1 MEGLN
6 TQICIGLTVVEA
18 SSWSSIDAKVRRHG
32 EQKGLDTP
40 VVRAVN
46 AEISTLETWNM
57 TLKANKLL

>member
-1 MEGLN
+1 MEKLN
-6 TQICIGLTVVEA
+6 TQIYIGPTVVKA

-46 AEISTLETWNM
+46 AEYSMSGNFGTCIT
-57 TLKANKLL
+57 KI